1 MQKILIAVDYSLTAQ
16 KVAEKGFALAKA
28 LDAQIV
34 MLHVMAEPSY
44 YATNMYDPIMGFG
57 GFIQTTISSSDV
69 SKILLDESHLFLNT
83 IKIHLKDDNIQTEIK
98 KGDAAEM
105 IIETA
110 TELKSDII
118 VMGTHGRKWLDEI
131 LMGSVAH
138 AVLKTSK
145 IPVFIIPTKG

>member
-16 KVAEKGFALAKA
+16 KVAESGFALAKA

-34 MLHVMAEPSY
+34 ILHVMAEPSY
-44 YATNMYDPIMGFG
+44 YATNIYDPIMGFR
-57 GFIQTTISSSDV
+57 GFIETTVSSSDV

-83 IKIHLKDDNIQTEIK
+83 IKIHLKDDTIQTEIK

-110 TELKSDII
+110 IELKSDII

-145 IPVFIIPTKG
+145 IPIFIIPTKG